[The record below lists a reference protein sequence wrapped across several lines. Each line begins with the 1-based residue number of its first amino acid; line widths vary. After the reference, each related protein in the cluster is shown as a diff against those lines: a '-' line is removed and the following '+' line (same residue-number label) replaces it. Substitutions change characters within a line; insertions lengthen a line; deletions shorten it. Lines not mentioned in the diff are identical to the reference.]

1 MAKGFKKDGK
11 FRPTEKKNGV
21 KKNYY
26 MFNPIKESEEKRK
39 YGVNVFA
46 DKVYGWDYSS
56 NEKLLD
62 KVEKGISIF
71 QQEEIADVLDI
82 KGSMSMN
89 ELGYKIESRL
99 ARTNNNLTVEEINK
113 ISFILG
119 LTELDDYG
127 DLLVKE

>member
-1 MAKGFKKDGK
+1 MFAKK
-11 FRPTEKKNGV
+11 KKNGV

-62 KVEKGISIF
+62 KVEKGISGD
-71 QQEEIADVLDI
+71 QQNDLADVLDI
-82 KGSMSMN
+82 KGSMSMDK
-89 ELGYKIESRL
+89 LQYKIESRL
-99 ARTNNNLTVEEINK
+99 ARKTNNLTIEQINN

-119 LTELDDYG
+119 LTELNDYG

>member
-1 MAKGFKKDGK
+1 MKDSQRKAMFAKK
-11 FRPTEKKNGV
+11 KKNGV

-62 KVEKGISIF
+62 KVEKGISGD
-71 QQEEIADVLDI
+71 QQNDLADVLDI
-82 KGSMSMN
+82 KGSMSMDK
-89 ELGYKIESRL
+89 LQYKIESRL
-99 ARTNNNLTVEEINK
+99 ARKTNNLSIEQINN

-119 LTELDDYG
+119 LTELNDYG